1 MFQSILIPNS
11 LYKICDSLY
20 NGIMRKIRF
29 FTACFL
35 ALLCRA
41 FLFANTSTFNQGNF
55 VISMNDDF
63 TEITINGI
71 IECNYNADVIIPDNF
86 DGIPVTEIGRSAFSY
101 KDMKSVSIPNSV
113 KKIGEAAF
121 YNCTYLK
128 EINIPDSVTELGHSV
143 FYRCLELEKITIPS
157 SVTTIGSEVFTVCP
171 KLKEIN
177 FLARVSEIKY
187 RTFSSCKSLE
197 SITLPD
203 SVTTIGQNAFINCE
217 ALKTIKL
224 PKNLKTIGNGAFES
238 CSSLQNPEIPASV
251 TSVGTGLFKGCNSV
265 TLTYKISIARRFNTD
280 IF

>member
-1 MFQSILIPNS
+1 M
-11 LYKICDSLY
+11 K
-20 NGIMRKIRF
+20 KIRF

-35 ALLCRA
+35 ALLCQT

-55 VISMNDDF
+55 IISMNDEF

-128 EINIPDSVTELGHSV
+128 EINIPDSVTEIGHSV

-157 SVTTIGSEVFTVCP
+157 
-171 KLKEIN
+171 
-177 FLARVSEIKY
+177 
-187 RTFSSCKSLE
+187 
-197 SITLPD
+197 

-251 TSVGTGLFKGCNSV
+251 TTVGTGLFKGCNSV